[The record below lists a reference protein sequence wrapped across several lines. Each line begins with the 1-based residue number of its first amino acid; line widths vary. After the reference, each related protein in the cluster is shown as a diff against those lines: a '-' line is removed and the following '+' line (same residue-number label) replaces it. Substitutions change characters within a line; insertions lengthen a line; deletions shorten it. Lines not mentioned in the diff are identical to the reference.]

1 MNRKLDVGATIS
13 EVFSIYGAQAGVLL
27 PIAFWLFLAVAIV
40 NALAG
45 SSVLLLLIASV
56 VGIVA
61 GTLYQG
67 VVVNLASDVQDG
79 RRDSSAGD
87 LVRAATPFIWPLFG
101 AGLLAGIGIGIGLIL
116 IIVPGLIL
124 ATIWS
129 VIAPVIVLEG
139 SGIMGAFGR
148 SRQLVRGNGWQVFGA
163 ILVAYV
169 IVIAGSLIFS
179 AIGAAIADGVF
190 VRIVFRALASTI
202 TAPISALV
210 AAVLYFRLREIAGP
224 GETVPA
230 GPPAGASPLPG
241 VPPPPAAG
249 TPPLPPADP
258 PPPAPGP
265 PPPPPP
271 APGTPPPPPA
281 PLSSPPPPP
290 PPEPPAV

>member
-129 VIAPVIVLEG
+129 VIAPVIVLES
-139 SGIMGAFGR
+139 SGIIGAFGR
-148 SRQLVRGNGWQVFGA
+148 SRQLVRGNGWPVFGA

-210 AAVLYFRLREIAGP
+210 AAVLYFRLRAIEGP
-224 GETVPA
+224 GETAPP

-241 VPPPPAAG
+241 VPPPAAG
-249 TPPLPPADP
+249 M
-258 PPPAPGP
+258 PPAPGP

-281 PLSSPPPPP
+281 PPSSPPPPP

>member
-1 MNRKLDVGATIS
+1 MNRKLDVGATLS
-13 EVFSIYGAQAGVLL
+13 EVFSIYREQAGVLL

-56 VGIVA
+56 IGIVA

-87 LVRAATPFIWPLFG
+87 LVRSAMPFILPLFG

-139 SGIMGAFGR
+139 SGVMNAFGR
-148 SRQLVRGNGWQVFGA
+148 SRQLVRGNGWPVFGA
-163 ILVAYV
+163 ILVAYLIV
-169 IVIAGSLIFS
+169 IVGSLVFS

-210 AAVLYFRLREIAGP
+210 AAVLYFRLRAVEGP
-224 GETVPA
+224 GEQVSA
-230 GPPAGASPLPG
+230 GPAAATPPL
-241 VPPPPAAG
+241 AG
-249 TPPLPPADP
+249 TPSPPPVEPTPA
-258 PPPAPGP
+258 PPAPGP
-265 PPPPPP
+265 PPPPAPP
-271 APGTPPPPPA
+271 
-281 PLSSPPPPP
+281 SSPPPPP
-290 PPEPPAV
+290 PSEPPAV

>member
-1 MNRKLDVGATIS
+1 MNRKLDVGGTIS

-56 VGIVA
+56 IGIVA

-87 LVRAATPFIWPLFG
+87 LVRSATPFIWPLFG

-139 SGIMGAFGR
+139 SGVINAFSR
-148 SRQLVRGNGWQVFGA
+148 SRQLVRGNGWPVFGA
-163 ILVAYV
+163 ILVAYL
-169 IVIAGSLIFS
+169 IVIAGSLVFS
-179 AIGAAIADGVF
+179 AIGAAIADGVL

-210 AAVLYFRLREIAGP
+210 AAVLYFRLRAVEGEPAPGGP
-224 GETVPA
+224 VAATSPPGTLPPTPA
-230 GPPAGASPLPG
+230 PPAQEL
-241 VPPPPAAG
+241 
-249 TPPLPPADP
+249 P
-258 PPPAPGP
+258 PPPAPP
-265 PPPPPP
+265 
-271 APGTPPPPPA
+271 
-281 PLSSPPPPP
+281 SSPPPPP
-290 PPEPPAV
+290 PPEPPSV

>member
-1 MNRKLDVGATIS
+1 MNRKLDVGGTIS

-101 AGLLAGIGIGIGLIL
+101 AGLLAGIGIGVGLIL

-139 SGIMGAFGR
+139 SGVMNAFGR
-148 SRQLVRGNGWQVFGA
+148 SRQLVRGNGWPVFGA
-163 ILVAYV
+163 ILVAYLIV
-169 IVIAGSLIFS
+169 IVGSLAFS
-179 AIGAAIADGVF
+179 AIGAAIADGVL

-210 AAVLYFRLREIAGP
+210 AAVLYFRLRAVEQAAAPGAGGAGDPALAPSPPP
-224 GETVPA
+224 GPSSQT
-230 GPPAGASPLPG
+230 
-241 VPPPPAAG
+241 PPPP
-249 TPPLPPADP
+249 PS
-258 PPPAPGP
+258 
-265 PPPPPP
+265 PPPPP
-271 APGTPPPPPA
+271 APPTA
-281 PLSSPPPPP
+281 
-290 PPEPPAV
+290 